1 MQAGDS
7 THTTTNIRRCTCEP
21 LLVQHVNDFAGGA
34 PLTNTVQRGA
44 VCEPRVVLGHFS
56 RLATQVVQNVHLK
69 LKLSVDAVPVLNN
82 LVLVGA
88 QPNNDPDRQMQQR
101 AQCLLNAAVA
111 SLAIGRYDDSA
122 SLALGP
128 QPRRLLLHAL
138 HDLQNAIVSRLTR
151 TLRNGG
157 ETTHTW
163 RICAQS
169 GVNPRGPQ
177 ASTDSKARISDS
189 GSAVVPQCIVWS
201 PPEGGLRNLNSVGAD
216 MYAAMRACHRSASP
230 SSCHRVQPTNASVP
244 AFCSRTCPSP
254 LCIDPELS
262 MIQIRSGN
270 SSTDASIAS
279 CIPAGSS
286 VVRRKLSRW
295 ARVVR
300 ADEACPSMAS
310 VSEISRWSGAPTVGV

>member
-56 RLATQVVQNVHLK
+56 RLATQIVQNVHLK

-101 AQCLLNAAVA
+101 AQCLLNATIA
-111 SLAIGRYDDSA
+111 SLAIGRYDDGA

-138 HDLQNAIVSRLTR
+138 HDLQNAIVSRLTP
-151 TLRNGG
+151 TLRNSGK
-157 ETTHTW
+157 TTHTP
-163 RICAQS
+163 
-169 GVNPRGPQ
+169 G
-177 ASTDSKARISDS
+177 
-189 GSAVVPQCIVWS
+189 GSARRAGLIRVGHRQAQILRPGS
-201 PPEGGLRNLNSVGAD
+201 PIPGPRW
-216 MYAAMRACHRSASP
+216 CHSAS
-230 SSCHRVQPTNASVP
+230 
-244 AFCSRTCPSP
+244 
-254 LCIDPELS
+254 
-262 MIQIRSGN
+262 
-270 SSTDASIAS
+270 
-279 CIPAGSS
+279 
-286 VVRRKLSRW
+286 
-295 ARVVR
+295 
-300 ADEACPSMAS
+300 
-310 VSEISRWSGAPTVGV
+310 SGARPKGG